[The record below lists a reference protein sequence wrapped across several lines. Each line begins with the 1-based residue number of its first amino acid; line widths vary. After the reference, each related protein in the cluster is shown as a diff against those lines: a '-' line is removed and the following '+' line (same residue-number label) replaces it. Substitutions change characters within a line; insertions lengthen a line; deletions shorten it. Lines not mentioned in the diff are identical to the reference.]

1 MILPP
6 RKLVLDTNCFID
18 ASKTDAANAAYELF
32 TAQAAP
38 RLYLS
43 SVVAAE
49 LLAGAISASELTQL
63 EDAVLKPYQRRDR
76 IVTPSTTAWN
86 SLGTTLATLVRE
98 EGLQLETTPR
108 SFIFDILIAYS
119 CREIGAVLV
128 SANSRDLARI
138 ARVFAFDYL
147 APYPDLATI

>member
-1 MILPP
+1 LILPP

-38 RLYLS
+38 RLYLI
-43 SVVAAE
+43 SVVAVE

-63 EDAVLKPYQRRDR
+63 EDAVLRPYQRRGR

-98 EGLQLETTPR
+98 DGLQLETTPR
-108 SFIFDILIAYS
+108 SFIFDMLIAYS
-119 CREIGAVLV
+119 CREIGAILV

>member
-49 LLAGAISASELTQL
+49 LRAGAISASELTQL
-63 EDAVLKPYQRRDR
+63 DTAVLTPYQRRDR
-76 IVTPSTTAWN
+76 IVTPSGAAWN
-86 SLGTTLATLVRE
+86 ALGTALATLIRE
-98 EGLQLETTPR
+98 DGLRLKTTPR

-119 CREIGAVLV
+119 CREVGAILV
-128 SANSRDLARI
+128 SANSRDLIRI

-147 APYPDLATI
+147 APYPDLATV